1 MPENGIELTP
11 GAELLTRGEYHRLV
25 SLFAKLGV
33 SKVRLTGGEPLV
45 HPDVVGICSDMSSIP
60 GIKHIAMTTNGIL
73 IPRKLNDL
81 IAAGVTGLNI
91 SLDTLDEHR
100 FQVVTRRNGL
110 SKVLKAISLAEAA
123 GFDPV
128 KINCVV
134 MRGVN
139 EDEIGAFVELTRDRP
154 IEVRFIEYM
163 PFDQNQWE
171 RRKMVSFME
180 TMDAVE
186 SYLAGGVGVVAVPP
200 PRRQLSRPD
209 RGASP
214 TVPPIPLQAVEGTS
228 PPRVVSKR
236 LLVPAGV
243 REETAKLF
251 KAPGYRG
258 TLGFITSM
266 TTHFCAACNRLR
278 LTADGNLKVC
288 LFGNDEVSLRDP
300 LRAGATDEEL
310 EVIIRAALQQ
320 KHKEHGGMGS
330 PEEIAAGTNRS
341 MIRIGG

>member
-73 IPRKLNDL
+73 IPRKLNEL

-228 PPRVVSKR
+228 PPRQTTVGPGGGSRGNGQTVQGSWLSR
-236 LLVPAGV
+236 NAWVHYLDDNPLL
-243 REETAKLF
+243 
-251 KAPGYRG
+251 
-258 TLGFITSM
+258 
-266 TTHFCAACNRLR
+266 C
-278 LTADGNLKVC
+278 C
-288 LFGNDEVSLRDP
+288 L
-300 LRAGATDEEL
+300 
-310 EVIIRAALQQ
+310 
-320 KHKEHGGMGS
+320 
-330 PEEIAAGTNRS
+330 
-341 MIRIGG
+341 